1 MNKPEEMRSVPW
13 GWIEAT
19 MGQPVGSLP
28 LGSPR
33 PGNQGGMEG
42 WGLSLHSVLRHDV
55 IKASF
60 IILVHFACPQL
71 LSIGFSFNFTL
82 SSVLF
87 DGEIALELKL

>member
-1 MNKPEEMRSVPW
+1 M
-13 GWIEAT
+13 
-19 MGQPVGSLP
+19 
-28 LGSPR
+28 
-33 PGNQGGMEG
+33 
-42 WGLSLHSVLRHDV
+42 